1 MLCEIYNIEN
11 ILGTFGYTDEEP
23 VNLTSH
29 EVKLIKQYRNH
40 PEIQDAVNKLLD
52 V

>member
-11 ILGTFGYTDEEP
+11 ILGTFGYTDEKP
-23 VNLTSH
+23 INLTSH